1 MRQSNN
7 FQIPISHNECYYQS
21 SYKHLQTFLSFVF
34 LPHQSQ
40 SFLLPL
46 LFLAPL
52 YPGRET
58 PLKQSKTFISKVLF
72 ILMQNVQL
80 QYNSNNLKTIRA
92 KVLNKYDVY

>member
-34 LPHQSQ
+34 LPHQPQ

-52 YPGRET
+52 CAGRET
-58 PLKQSKTFISKVLF
+58 PLKSIQPFLF
-72 ILMQNVQL
+72 KRPFLMQNVL
-80 QYNSNNLKTIRA
+80 FYNSHNL
-92 KVLNKYDVY
+92 

>member
-21 SYKHLQTFLSFVF
+21 SHKHLQTFLSFVL

-46 LFLAPL
+46 LFLAPMRA
-52 YPGRET
+52 GRET
-58 PLKQSKTFISKVLF
+58 PLKSL
-72 ILMQNVQL
+72 
-80 QYNSNNLKTIRA
+80 
-92 KVLNKYDVY
+92 